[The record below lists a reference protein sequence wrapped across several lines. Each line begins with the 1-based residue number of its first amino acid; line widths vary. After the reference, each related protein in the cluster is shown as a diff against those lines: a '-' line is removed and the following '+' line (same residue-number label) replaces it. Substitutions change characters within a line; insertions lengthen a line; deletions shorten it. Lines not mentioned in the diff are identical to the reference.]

1 MDGIG
6 LSVVGAV
13 GSGDGHISCNKVNKT
28 KQANQEP
35 VYQSALSFLP
45 REAELP
51 AIGVSFS
58 LLETESQISH
68 RGRSCR
74 LGRCS
79 SLIAVF
85 LTVK

>member
-13 GSGDGHISCNKVNKT
+13 GSGDGPISCNKVNKT
-28 KQANQEP
+28 KQANQER
-35 VYQSALSFLP
+35 VYQSAFSFVP
-45 REAELP
+45 RKAELP
-51 AIGVSFS
+51 AIRVSFP
-58 LLETESQISH
+58 LLETKSQISH
-68 RGRSCR
+68 RGCSCR

-79 SLIAVF
+79 FLITVF